1 MRTSWIGPRGR
12 NILHV
17 GSWSLAAK
25 AAAAANL
32 FLPIPF
38 VLADLGPAQFGVWV
52 TLVSLTTLAGFLD
65 FGFSNG
71 AMNLIAAAHARG
83 SASEV
88 ATIVREAILALSR
101 IAVWL
106 VLPVLAALA
115 IVPWHHLFGL
125 PETLSGEC
133 RGAVAAILL
142 SILAAIPLDLSYR
155 AQLGLRVGQKTF
167 RWQAIGQLAAMAS
180 VIGLAK
186 LHAPLAVLTTAAV
199 AAPTLASLANTHLL
213 LRHESVRNAPL
224 LDSAQRARV
233 RRNIQGEGVMFFVLQ
248 LAAALAFTSDLVLI
262 SSFRGPEEAGHYAI
276 AQRLF
281 SVIPLAFSLIWAPLW
296 PTYRHSL
303 AVGDQRWA
311 MRTLSR
317 SVVLAISLSSVAAL
331 TIALG
336 FHDIVGLWVR
346 APFAMSGLLIAGFAA
361 WAVTESAGTAIAT
374 FLNAASVLK
383 FQLVTACVFAVACVT
398 GKVLA
403 ISHGYV
409 EVVPWVTL
417 ATYLSLSM
425 LPFLLY
431 RRRIFASVFQ
441 RKY

>member
-133 RGAVAAILL
+133 PGVCTTRTRVFPS
-142 SILAAIPLDLSYR
+142 SISSPSL
-155 AQLGLRVGQKTF
+155 
-167 RWQAIGQLAAMAS
+167 IGS
-180 VIGLAK
+180 NGID
-186 LHAPLAVLTTAAV
+186 TTA
-199 AAPTLASLANTHLL
+199 
-213 LRHESVRNAPL
+213 
-224 LDSAQRARV
+224 DSW
-233 RRNIQGEGVMFFVLQ
+233 RR
-248 LAAALAFTSDLVLI
+248 
-262 SSFRGPEEAGHYAI
+262 YATPVW
-276 AQRLF
+276 R
-281 SVIPLAFSLIWAPLW
+281 
-296 PTYRHSL
+296 
-303 AVGDQRWA
+303 
-311 MRTLSR
+311 
-317 SVVLAISLSSVAAL
+317 
-331 TIALG
+331 
-336 FHDIVGLWVR
+336 
-346 APFAMSGLLIAGFAA
+346 
-361 WAVTESAGTAIAT
+361 ESAM
-374 FLNAASVLK
+374 
-383 FQLVTACVFAVACVT
+383 
-398 GKVLA
+398 
-403 ISHGYV
+403 
-409 EVVPWVTL
+409 P
-417 ATYLSLSM
+417 
-425 LPFLLY
+425 PD
-431 RRRIFASVFQ
+431 R
-441 RKY
+441 